1 MKRLLLYLTLFACA
15 AAAHGQ
21 LRSIPKEAPRGT
33 IRHVQEM
40 IVDIDG
46 TQRRLAQGAQI
57 RDAGNRIVV
66 PTAIP
71 AGTLV
76 RYELDKDG
84 LVLGVWFL
92 TPEEAKAN

>member
-21 LRSIPKEAPRGT
+21 LRSIPKEAPRGF

-46 TQRRLAQGAQI
+46 TQRRLAQGVQI
-57 RDAGNRIVV
+57 RDAANRIVV

-71 AGTLV
+71 PGTLI
-76 RYELDKDG
+76 RYVLDQNG
-84 LVLGVWFL
+84 FVEQVWFL
-92 TPEEAKAN
+92 TPKEAQAN